1 MPKSDNVKARI
12 EHLANRIPL
21 ANSQGSDISNFIES
35 DQKVAPYHLVVF
47 KVMTPKSDF
56 LLIGDGIITPKGSM
70 NTSNF
75 GKTSLFVE

>member
-56 LLIGDGIITPKGSM
+56 LLIRDN
-70 NTSNF
+70 NTQGFHEHIKLWKNV
-75 GKTSLFVE
+75 TVR